1 MDNDE
6 DLEIKN
12 KKLNL
17 KELSIDD
24 LQKYKLELIDKVEKI
39 EQLIKT
45 KKEISIDAEKLFKK
59 WFLNV

>member
-1 MDNDE
+1 MMVNEE

-24 LQKYKLELIDKVEKI
+24 LRKYKLELIDKVEKI

-59 WFLNV
+59 

>member
-1 MDNDE
+1 MMVNEE

-59 WFLNV
+59 

>member
-24 LQKYKLELIDKVEKI
+24 LLKYKLELIDELEKI

-59 WFLNV
+59 WFFNV

>member
-1 MDNDE
+1 MIMDNDE

-24 LQKYKLELIDKVEKI
+24 LLKYKLELIDEVEKI

-59 WFLNV
+59 

>member
-1 MDNDE
+1 MIMDNDE

-59 WFLNV
+59 

>member
-1 MDNDE
+1 MMYNDE

-39 EQLIKT
+39 EQLIKA
-45 KKEISIDAEKLFKK
+45 KKDISIDAEKLFKK
-59 WFLNV
+59 

>member
-59 WFLNV
+59 

>member
-45 KKEISIDAEKLFKK
+45 
-59 WFLNV
+59 

>member
-1 MDNDE
+1 MDNEE
-6 DLEIKN
+6 DLEIKS

-24 LQKYKLELIDKVEKI
+24 LQKYKLELIDTVEKI

-45 KKEISIDAEKLFKK
+45 KKEISLDAEKLFRK
-59 WFLNV
+59 

>member
-24 LQKYKLELIDKVEKI
+24 LWKYKLELIDEVEKI

-59 WFLNV
+59 

>member
-1 MDNDE
+1 MMVNEE

-24 LQKYKLELIDKVEKI
+24 LRKYKLELIDKVEKI
-39 EQLIKT
+39 EQLIKA
-45 KKEISIDAEKLFKK
+45 KKEISLDAEKLFKK
-59 WFLNV
+59 

>member
-1 MDNDE
+1 MDNEE
-6 DLEIKN
+6 DLEIKS

-45 KKEISIDAEKLFKK
+45 KKEISLDAEKLFRK
-59 WFLNV
+59 